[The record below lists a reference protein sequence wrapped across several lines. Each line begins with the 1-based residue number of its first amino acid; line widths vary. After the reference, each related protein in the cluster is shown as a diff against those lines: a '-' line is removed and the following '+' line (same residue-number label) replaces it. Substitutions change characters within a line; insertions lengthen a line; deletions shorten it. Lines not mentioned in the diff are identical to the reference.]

1 MRGNIMVGQ
10 LDEGRLTRVR
20 RGAALA
26 LAAACFIGGY
36 APATAQDGAPAKH
49 KTASTKAVPIYRLDL
64 QNERIDVRIT
74 LHKSE
79 NIRVEYPFS
88 EALVGDPD
96 IADVVPL
103 TNASI
108 NILGKK
114 IGVTRLSLLDQKKQV
129 LGIVDVEVTHDI
141 ETLKRVMRDIAAFSN
156 LRVTS
161 VNGRI
166 MLTGKAPDSVAL
178 SKALALAEQFA
189 PGEVTNAMSVASP
202 QQVMLEVRFIEASR
216 TLNRG
221 LGVNVASA
229 GGRVG
234 GVTGIENYTTNTTTG
249 QTFYNMATGL
259 GGNLVPFGA
268 GTGNF
273 SIGKA
278 SVDVIIKAL
287 EEQGLARSLAEPN
300 LVALSGDTAS
310 FLAGGEFPFPVAGAN
325 NTVTTEFKKFGIGLA
340 FTPTVLAGRQI
351 NLKIEPEVSE
361 IDTNTETMVGS
372 MPVPGL
378 TVRRASTTVELRDGQ
393 SFMIAGL
400 LQGSHTADTRSMPWL
415 GEVPVLGTLFR
426 SQSFQKKE
434 TDLVIIVTPRVVR
447 PLIPGDK
454 QTSPLDDRK
463 PANDPEF
470 FLEGKQEV
478 QVTKTPRDLGGHII
492 DYAPGPQ
499 VDTSYKGAK

>member
-1 MRGNIMVGQ
+1 MVGQ
-10 LDEGRLTRVR
+10 IPDEGRLARVR
-20 RGAALA
+20 RGAVFA
-26 LAAACFIGGY
+26 LAAACFMGCY
-36 APATAQDGAPAKH
+36 APATGQDKPQGGKPVKH
-49 KTASTKAVPIYRLDL
+49 KIASTKPAAIYRLDF

-79 NIRVEYPFS
+79 NVRVEYPFS
-88 EALVGDPD
+88 EALIGDPD

-141 ETLKRVMRDIAAFSN
+141 ETLKRIMRDIAAFSN

-166 MLTGKAPDSVAL
+166 MLTGMAPDSVAL

-189 PGEVTNAMSVASP
+189 PGEVTNAMSVAAP

-221 LGVNVASA
+221 LGVNVSTA

-234 GVTGIENYTTNTTTG
+234 GVTGIENYSTNLTTG
-249 QTFYNMATGL
+249 QTIYNMATGL

-268 GTGNF
+268 GIGNF
-273 SIGKA
+273 TLGKTN
-278 SVDVIIKAL
+278 VDVIIKAL

-340 FTPTVLAGRQI
+340 FTPTVLSGRQI
-351 NLKIEPEVSE
+351 NLKIEPEVSD
-361 IDTNTETMVGS
+361 IDTTTETMVGN

-400 LQGSHTADTRSMPWL
+400 LQGSHTADTRGMPWL
-415 GEVPVLGTLFR
+415 GDVPVLGTLFR

-447 PLIPGDK
+447 PQIPGDK
-454 QTSPLDDRK
+454 QASPLDNRK
-463 PANDPEF
+463 PANDREF

-478 QVTKTPRDLGGHII
+478 QVSKTPQDLGGHII
-492 DYAPGPQ
+492 DYTPGPQ